1 MKFFAFSSMVAVS
14 MGVLSTV
21 VVLTAVS
28 AQAADKPA
36 KTAGAAEQ
44 MIQKFDKNGDKALD
58 ATELG
63 AALAEHREQHAK
75 KTGKPVKETKRPAP
89 EALIK
94 RFDTNGDGKLDA
106 AELKTMLEALRT
118 EHEERKKA
126 VATP

>member
-1 MKFFAFSSMVAVS
+1 MKFFAFSTVAAIS
-14 MGVLSTV
+14 TAMLLTV
-21 VVLTAVS
+21 VPAH
-28 AQAADKPA
+28 AADKPA

-44 MIQKFDKNGDKALD
+44 IIQKFDKNGDKALD

-63 AALAEHREQHAK
+63 AAMAEHREQHAK
-75 KTGKPVKETKRPAP
+75 KTGKPAKEPKAAAP

>member
-44 MIQKFDKNGDKALD
+44 MIQKFDKNGDKA
-58 ATELG
+58 ARCHGVGCRPRG
-63 AALAEHREQHAK
+63 ASRAARQE
-75 KTGKPVKETKRPAP
+75 
-89 EALIK
+89 
-94 RFDTNGDGKLDA
+94 NGQA
-106 AELKTMLEALRT
+106 R
-118 EHEERKKA
+118 
-126 VATP
+126 